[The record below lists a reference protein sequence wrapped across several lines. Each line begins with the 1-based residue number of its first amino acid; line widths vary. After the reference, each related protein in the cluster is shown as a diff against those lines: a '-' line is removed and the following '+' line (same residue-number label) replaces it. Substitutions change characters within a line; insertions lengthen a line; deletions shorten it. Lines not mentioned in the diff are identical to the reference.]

1 MKKKSSSG
9 FNEKITP
16 YFLPTTA
23 KELKALGW
31 ERPDIILVTGD
42 SYIDSP
48 YIGIAVIG
56 KILQK
61 AGFNTAVI
69 AQPDINSDADIT
81 RLGEP
86 KLFWGVSGGC
96 IDSLVANYTA
106 SKKRRKKDDYTPG
119 GINNRRP
126 DRAVIQYTN
135 LIRRYFKNTLP
146 IVLGG
151 IEASLRR
158 ISHYDFWSDKIRKSI
173 LFDSKADFIVYGMG
187 ERTAVALAGKLLNKD
202 TYFDDLSGL
211 CYISKEK
218 REDYIQ
224 LPSFAEVK
232 SDSVKFVEMFNL
244 FYQNNDPLTAKG
256 LCQQHDSRYLVQN
269 PPSQYLTESELDGI
283 HDLDYARDLHP
294 YYKKYGDVSALDTIR
309 FSIPLHRGC
318 YGECNF
324 CAIAVHQGRRV
335 RWRSEKSILKE
346 AKAISNMPD
355 FKGIITDAGGPTANK
370 YGFECKKKLE
380 KGSCQDK
387 RCLYPEVCR
396 NLKPDHLKLINL
408 LRKLRSIKGVKHIFT
423 ASGIR
428 YDLIFADKKR
438 GDQYIKEIVNHHVSG
453 QLKIAPEHTEDSLL
467 SCMGKPGQRE
477 LLKFKKKFD
486 AFSKVSGK
494 KQFLTYY
501 FIAAHPGCED
511 AHMRKLKKFTME
523 KLNINPE
530 QVQVFTPTPSTY
542 SSLMYHTKLNPFSGE
557 KIFVEKTSNGREKQ
571 KKIITGKKENRS
583 QQGSYRLSH
592 NYTGSLTKN
601 GRKIYKKRNPPC

>member
-1 MKKKSSSG
+1 MEKKSSSG
-9 FNEKITP
+9 FKKKFIP
-16 YFLPTTA
+16 FFLPTTA
-23 KELKALGW
+23 KELKTLGW

-56 KILQK
+56 KVLQK

-69 AQPDINSDADIT
+69 AQPDISSDGDIK

-96 IDSLVANYTA
+96 IDSLVANYTP

-135 LIRRYFKNTLP
+135 LIRRCFKNTCP

-173 LFDSKADFIVYGMG
+173 LFDAKADFIVYGMG
-187 ERTAVALAGKLLNKD
+187 ERTAVALAGKLLNED

-218 REDYIQ
+218 RDDYIQ
-224 LPSFAEVK
+224 LPSFTEVK
-232 SDSVKFVEMFNL
+232 SDSARFLEMFNL

-256 LCQQHDSRYLVQN
+256 LCQKHDSRYLVQN
-269 PPSQYLTESELDGI
+269 PPSLYLTGPELDGV
-283 HDLDYARDLHP
+283 HDLEYARDLHP
-294 YYKKYGDVSALDTIR
+294 YYKKSGNVRALDTIK
-309 FSIPLHRGC
+309 FSIPVHRGC

-346 AKAISNMPD
+346 AKVISNLPD
-355 FKGIITDAGGPTANK
+355 FKGIITDAGGPTANM

-408 LRKLRSIKGVKHIFT
+408 LKKLRSIKGIKHIFT

-428 YDLIFADKKR
+428 YDLIFADKKS
-438 GDQYIKEIVNHHVSG
+438 GDKYIKEIVNHHVSG

-467 SCMGKPGQRE
+467 SCMGKPGPGA

-523 KLNINPE
+523 KLKINPE
-530 QVQVFTPTPSTY
+530 QVQIFTPTPSTY
-542 SSLMYHTKLNPFSGE
+542 SSLMYHTELNPFTGE
-557 KIFVEKTSNGREKQ
+557 KIFVEKNFKGREKQ
-571 KKIITGKKENRS
+571 KKIITGEKDTRIRLGSCKKN
-583 QQGSYRLSH
+583 
-592 NYTGSLTKN
+592 TGSLTKN
-601 GRKIYKKRNPPC
+601 GRKFYKQRNPPC

>member
-1 MKKKSSSG
+1 MKKNNLPG
-9 FNEKITP
+9 FNKNCTSF
-16 YFLPTTA
+16 FLPTTA
-23 KELKALGW
+23 NELKTLGW
-31 ERPDIILVTGD
+31 ERPDIILITGD

-56 KILQK
+56 KVLQK

-69 AQPDINSDADIT
+69 AQPDINSGDDIK

-106 SKKRRKKDDYTPG
+106 SKKKRKKDDYTPG

-135 LIRRYFKNTLP
+135 LIRRYFKNTVP

-173 LFDSKADFIVYGMG
+173 LFDAKADYLVHGMG
-187 ERTAVALAGKLLNKD
+187 EKTAVALAGKLLNKD
-202 TYFDDLSGL
+202 TCFDDLSGL
-211 CYISKEK
+211 CYISKQK
-218 REDYIQ
+218 RDDYIQ
-224 LPSFAEVK
+224 IPSFNDVK

-256 LCQQHDSRYLVQN
+256 LCQKHDSRYLVQN
-269 PPSQYLTESELDGI
+269 PPSDYLTGPELDGV
-283 HDLDYARDLHP
+283 HDLEYARDLHP
-294 YYKKYGDVSALDTIR
+294 YYKKAGDVRALDTIR

-324 CAIAVHQGRRV
+324 CAIAVHQGQRV

-346 AKAISNMPD
+346 ARVISNLPD
-355 FKGIITDAGGPTANK
+355 FKGIITDAGGPTANM

-387 RCLYPEVCR
+387 RCLYPKVCR
-396 NLKPDHLKLINL
+396 NLKADHLKLVNL
-408 LRKLRSIKGVKHIFT
+408 LRKLRSIKGVKHIFI

-428 YDLIFADKKR
+428 YDLVFSDKKS
-438 GDQYIKEIVNHHVSG
+438 GNQYIKEIVNHHVSG
-453 QLKIAPEHTEDSLL
+453 QLKIAPEHTEDSVLA
-467 SCMGKPGQRE
+467 CMGKPEQSS
-477 LLKFKKKFD
+477 LLEFKKKFD
-486 AFSKVSGK
+486 TFSKGSGK

-501 FIAAHPGCED
+501 FIAAHPGCKEAD
-511 AHMRKLKKFTME
+511 MRKLKKFTME
-523 KLNINPE
+523 KLKMNPE
-530 QVQVFTPTPSTY
+530 QVQIFTPTPSTY
-542 SSLMYHTKLNPFSGE
+542 SSIMYHTELNPFSGK
-557 KIFVEKTSNGREKQ
+557 KIFVEKTFNGREKQ
-571 KKIITGKKENRS
+571 KKIIIE
-583 QQGSYRLSH
+583 
-592 NYTGSLTKN
+592 N